1 VKKILFIS
9 LVVNFYLLFYGYFL
23 NSEVKKQGVTI
34 YSQNKT
40 LEYLT
45 EKYIGTKQEQQLLRE
60 ANEMM
65 DRRKKDE

>member
-1 VKKILFIS
+1 MKKILFIS
-9 LVVNFYLLFYGYFL
+9 LIVNFYLLFYGYFL
-23 NSEVKKQGVTI
+23 RCEVKKQGVTI

-45 EKYIGTKQEQQLLRE
+45 EKYIGTKQEQQLLKE

-65 DRRKKDE
+65 RSRR